1 MSKVRIWWESY
12 HVEGFPSYVPAS
24 KLKLLKENL
33 KLLNVTVFGQVGVQ
47 KHTLLADLGAIDELA
62 LLRPLS
68 KEEKERW
75 AMLASSLEC
84 LLFDG

>member
-1 MSKVRIWWESY
+1 MSPFLAR
-12 HVEGFPSYVPAS
+12 
-24 KLKLLKENL
+24 L
-33 KLLNVTVFGQVGVQ
+33 VFRS
-47 KHTLLADLGAIDELA
+47 TLLADLGAIDELA

-68 KEEKERW
+68 EEEKEHW